1 MLSCTNFKWVQTQV
15 FMLTTKV
22 QLSHLSNSKYWFKK
36 KKTNKTLIVSKT
48 KHICIHNNI
57 YRDKAQK
64 PKSHGYIKSEVLI
77 SKYCKQYLSTILS
90 EKKTRLSWMVPNTVR
105 LNNVWLVIVLSQNA
119 QNLQV
124 PSLSSFS
131 ITPEAALDNARTQAA
146 QPLSFLYGPI
156 SLDTK
161 VKGNR
166 SDWWVL
172 DLPDTLLLQ
181 IYLTKYN

>member
-1 MLSCTNFKWVQTQV
+1 
-15 FMLTTKV
+15 
-22 QLSHLSNSKYWFKK
+22 
-36 KKTNKTLIVSKT
+36 
-48 KHICIHNNI
+48 
-57 YRDKAQK
+57 
-64 PKSHGYIKSEVLI
+64 
-77 SKYCKQYLSTILS
+77 
-90 EKKTRLSWMVPNTVR
+90 MVPNTVR